1 MALIAIEFDDQNLLV
16 TAARSGS
23 TRPCITHAIQL
34 PVAGKSDEEVGQ
46 ALKELLLE
54 MGLSK

>member
-23 TRPCITHAIQL
+23 MRPCITHAVQL
-34 PVAGKSDEEVGQ
+34 PYAEKSDDEAGQ
-46 ALKELLLE
+46 ALKNQKTNCLT
-54 MGLSK
+54 